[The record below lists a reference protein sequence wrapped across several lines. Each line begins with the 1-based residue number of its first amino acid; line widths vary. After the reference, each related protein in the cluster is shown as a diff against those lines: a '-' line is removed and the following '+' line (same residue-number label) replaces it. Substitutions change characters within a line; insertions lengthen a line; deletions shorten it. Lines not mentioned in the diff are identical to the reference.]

1 MTSPV
6 VGLRTRPLTYAGL
19 FVVTLSTLA
28 YEIVLTRIFS
38 VTMWYHFAFVAIS
51 VALFGTTAGALIV
64 HLRPERFTDDKVKRQ
79 MAKYALAYAASISVA
94 FAGQLALPFR
104 IEANAGAMASVVL
117 TCVLISVPF
126 VCAGVVVCLALTRFG
141 DEVNRLY
148 AADLIG
154 AGLGCLGL
162 VVAFNYFDGPSLVI
176 LVASV
181 AALGG
186 LLLAI
191 DAGSRGWQV
200 LGVLI
205 TAFLLLGAFG
215 NRVAHERGGNAPI
228 KILYTKDQRDTTHLS
243 DRWNAF
249 SRLTVDGNPNAT
261 QRPFGNGLSTEM
273 PEDTAVHQLNIV
285 IDSTAGT
292 VMTRYTGDPD
302 ETDFLRYDISNLVY
316 DALEPDGIDHAAVI
330 GVGGGR
336 DVLSALEYGA
346 DNVTGIEINGNMLD
360 LLNDEYGEFTGHLDR
375 DPRVN
380 FANDEARSFLTRSD
394 DEFDAIQIS
403 LIDTWAATGAGAF
416 ALSENSLYT
425 TEAWDTFL
433 DKLQPDGILS
443 VSRWFKHEN
452 PEPLEV
458 LRTTA
463 LAAETLRDR
472 GVENPRDHILIFEGP
487 GAPPYGAT
495 VGTILVS
502 PEPYSQDVL
511 DTVTERAEELR
522 FEPVL
527 TPDFAMDEF
536 PFADLVLPDG
546 QGPRV
551 SEIDADIS
559 PPTDN
564 RPFFFQMAEVGT
576 VIKGLTGDDVGSKQ
590 VFRPVITLAALGFAV
605 LLIAGIC
612 IGGPLVQIG
621 RRTTHRGRVPY
632 YLYFCGIGLGFLMVE
647 ISQMMRLSTFLG
659 HPTYS
664 LTVVLFTVLLF
675 SGLGSMVV
683 GRFATLDRPRT
694 LLVPLIA
701 LLGLAVV
708 FGLLTPQ
715 LIEQLADQTR
725 TVRIGAAVG
734 LLAPLAFL
742 MGMPFSLGMRMAS
755 TDETS
760 PTAFLWGINGAM
772 SVVSSVFAT
781 VIALFFGIYIAF
793 STGVLAYVLAT
804 VSMWVLIRRLPATA
818 AESTGTD
825 SDADVDTEADAD
837 PDAEDAAAADEE
849 PEASPPADG
858 SGDLVEVR
866 T

>member
-1 MTSPV
+1 
-6 VGLRTRPLTYAGL
+6 
-19 FVVTLSTLA
+19 VVTLSTLA

-64 HLRPERFTDDKVKRQ
+64 HLRPERFTEDKVKRQ
-79 MAKYALAYAASISVA
+79 MAKYSLAYAASISIA
-94 FAGQLALPFR
+94 FACQLALPFR

-126 VCAGVVVCLALTRFG
+126 VCAGVVVCLALTKFG
-141 DEVNRLY
+141 DKVNRLY

-162 VVAFNYFDGPSLVI
+162 VIAFNYFDGPSLVI
-176 LVASV
+176 LVAAV

-191 DAGSRGWQV
+191 DASSRGWQV
-200 LGVLI
+200 LGALI
-205 TAFLLLGAFG
+205 TIGLLLGAFG
-215 NRVAHERGGNAPI
+215 NRELHERNKPAV
-228 KILYTKDQRDTTHLS
+228 KILYTKDERDHTHLS

-249 SRLTVDGNPNAT
+249 SRLTVDGNPDA
-261 QRPFGNGLSTEM
+261 QQFPFGNGLSTEM
-273 PEDTAVHQLNIV
+273 PADTKVEQLNIV

-292 VMTRYTGDPD
+292 VMTRYDGDPD

-316 DALEPDGIDHAAVI
+316 DALEDDGIDHAAVI

-346 DNVTGIEINGNMLD
+346 DQVTGIEINGNMLD
-360 LLNDEYGEFTGHLDR
+360 LVNGEYGDFTGHLDR
-375 DPRVN
+375 DPRVQ
-380 FANDEARSFLTRSD
+380 FANDEARSYLTRTD
-394 DEFDAIQIS
+394 DQFDSIQIS

-425 TEAWDTFL
+425 TDAWDTFL
-433 DKLQPDGILS
+433 DKLQPHGVLS

-463 LAAETLRDR
+463 LAAQVLRDR

-487 GAPPYGAT
+487 PAPPYAAT

-502 PEPYSQDVL
+502 PEPFTQDVL
-511 DTVTERAEELR
+511 DKVTARAEDLK
-522 FEPVL
+522 FTPVL

-546 QGPRV
+546 PGPRV
-551 SEIDADIS
+551 SAEIDADIS

-564 RPFFFQMAEVGT
+564 RPFFFQMAKVDT
-576 VIKGLTGDDVGSKQ
+576 VIKGLTGDEVGSKQ
-590 VFRPVITLAALGFAV
+590 VFRPVITLAALAFAV
-605 LLIAGIC
+605 LLIAGVC
-612 IGGPLVQIG
+612 IGVPLVQLG
-621 RRTTHRGRVPY
+621 RRTRHKGRVPY

-675 SGLGSMVV
+675 SGLGSMTV
-683 GRFATLDRPRT
+683 GRIARLDRPKS
-694 LLVPLIA
+694 LLIPLVA
-701 LLGLAVV
+701 LLGLAIV

-715 LIEQLADQTR
+715 LIEQMADQTR
-725 TVRIGAAVG
+725 NVRIGAAVG

-742 MGMPFSLGMRMAS
+742 MGMPFSIGMRMAS

-781 VIALFFGIYIAF
+781 VIALFMGIYVAF
-793 STGVLAYVLAT
+793 YTGVLCYVLAA
-804 VSMWVLIRRLPATA
+804 VSMWVLVRRLEATTVDGVDEPA
-818 AESTGTD
+818 AEDTDDDAPTGANGDGEHEDDDASADAAKTNGDTD
-825 SDADVDTEADAD
+825 GDGESEEDAD
-837 PDAEDAAAADEE
+837 PALQ
-849 PEASPPADG
+849 PTG
-858 SGDLVEVR
+858 G
-866 T
+866 

>member
-1 MTSPV
+1 
-6 VGLRTRPLTYAGL
+6 
-19 FVVTLSTLA
+19 VVTLSTLA

-64 HLRPERFTDDKVKRQ
+64 HLRPERFTEDKVKRQ
-79 MAKYALAYAASISVA
+79 MAKYSLAYAASISIA
-94 FAGQLALPFR
+94 FACQLALPFR

-126 VCAGVVVCLALTRFG
+126 VCAGVVVCLALTKFG
-141 DEVNRLY
+141 DKVNRLY

-162 VVAFNYFDGPSLVI
+162 VIAFNYFDGPSLVI
-176 LVASV
+176 LVAAV

-191 DAGSRGWQV
+191 DASSRGWQV
-200 LGVLI
+200 LGALI
-205 TAFLLLGAFG
+205 TIGLLLGAFG
-215 NRVAHERGGNAPI
+215 NRELHERNKPAV
-228 KILYTKDQRDTTHLS
+228 KILYTKDERDHTHLS

-249 SRLTVDGNPNAT
+249 SRLTVDGNPDA
-261 QRPFGNGLSTEM
+261 QQFPFGNGLSTEM
-273 PEDTAVHQLNIV
+273 PADTKVEQLNIV

-292 VMTRYTGDPD
+292 VMTRYDGDPD

-316 DALEPDGIDHAAVI
+316 DALEDDGIDHAAVI

-346 DNVTGIEINGNMLD
+346 DQVTGIEINGNMLD
-360 LLNDEYGEFTGHLDR
+360 LVNGEYGDFTGHLDR
-375 DPRVN
+375 DPRVQ
-380 FANDEARSFLTRSD
+380 FANDEARSYLTRTD
-394 DEFDAIQIS
+394 DQFDSIQIS

-425 TEAWDTFL
+425 TDAWDTFL
-433 DKLQPDGILS
+433 DKLQPHGVLS

-463 LAAETLRDR
+463 LAAQVLRDR

-487 GAPPYGAT
+487 PAPPYAAT

-502 PEPYSQDVL
+502 PEPFTQDVL
-511 DTVTERAEELR
+511 DKVTARAEDLK
-522 FEPVL
+522 FTPVL

-546 QGPRV
+546 PGPRV
-551 SEIDADIS
+551 SAEIDADIS

-564 RPFFFQMAEVGT
+564 RPFFFQMAKVDT
-576 VIKGLTGDDVGSKQ
+576 VIKGLTGDEVGSKQ
-590 VFRPVITLAALGFAV
+590 VFRPVITLAALAFAV
-605 LLIAGIC
+605 LLIAGVC
-612 IGGPLVQIG
+612 IGVPLVQLG
-621 RRTTHRGRVPY
+621 RRTRHKGRVPY

-675 SGLGSMVV
+675 SGLGSMTV
-683 GRFATLDRPRT
+683 GRIARLDRPKS
-694 LLVPLIA
+694 LLIPLVA
-701 LLGLAVV
+701 LLGLAIV

-715 LIEQLADQTR
+715 LIEQMADQTR
-725 TVRIGAAVG
+725 NVRIGAAVG

-742 MGMPFSLGMRMAS
+742 MGMPFSIGMRMAS

-781 VIALFFGIYIAF
+781 VIALFMGIYVAF
-793 STGVLAYVLAT
+793 YTGVLCYVLAA
-804 VSMWVLIRRLPATA
+804 VSMWVLVRRLEATTVDGVDEPA
-818 AESTGTD
+818 AEDTDDDASTGANGDGDGEHEDDDASADAAKTNGDTD
-825 SDADVDTEADAD
+825 GDGESEEDAD
-837 PDAEDAAAADEE
+837 PALQ
-849 PEASPPADG
+849 PTG
-858 SGDLVEVR
+858 G
-866 T
+866 

>member
-1 MTSPV
+1 
-6 VGLRTRPLTYAGL
+6 
-19 FVVTLSTLA
+19 LSTLA

-64 HLRPERFTDDKVKRQ
+64 HLRPDRFTEDKVKRQ
-79 MAKYALAYAASISVA
+79 MAKYALGYAASISVA

-126 VCAGVVVCLALTRFG
+126 VCAGVVVCLALTKFG
-141 DEVNRLY
+141 DKVNRLY
-148 AADLIG
+148 AADLVG

-162 VVAFNYFDGPSLVI
+162 VVAFNVFDGPSLVI
-176 LVASV
+176 LVAAV

-205 TAFLLLGAFG
+205 TVGLLLGAVG
-215 NRVAHERGGNAPI
+215 NRELHERRGNAPV
-228 KILYTKDQRDTTHLS
+228 KILYTKDERDHTHLA

-249 SRLTVDGNPNAT
+249 SRLTVDGDPDVA
-261 QRPFGNGLSTEM
+261 QRPFGNGLSVEM
-273 PEDTAVHQLNIV
+273 PPETTVNQLSIV

-292 VMTRYTGDPD
+292 VMTRYNGDPD
-302 ETDFLRYDISNLVY
+302 QTDFLRYDISNLVY
-316 DALEPDGIDHAAVI
+316 DALEDDGIDNAAVI

-346 DNVTGIEINGNMLD
+346 DHVTGIEINGNMLD
-360 LLNDEYGEFTGHLDR
+360 LVNDDYGEFTGHLDR
-375 DPRVN
+375 DPRVT
-380 FANDEARSFLTRSD
+380 FANDEARSYLTRTDQS
-394 DEFDAIQIS
+394 FDSIQIS

-416 ALSENSLYT
+416 ALTENSLYT
-425 TEAWDTFL
+425 TQAWDTFL
-433 DKLQPDGILS
+433 DKLQPNGILS
-443 VSRWFKHEN
+443 VSRWFRLDS

-463 LAAETLRDR
+463 LAAEVLRDR

-487 GAPPYGAT
+487 PVAPYATT

-502 PEPYSQDVL
+502 PEPFSQDVL
-511 DTVTERAEELR
+511 DTVVDRADDLQ
-522 FEPVL
+522 FTPIL
-527 TPDFAMDEF
+527 TPDVAMDEY
-536 PFADLVLPDG
+536 PFADLVAPDG
-546 QGPRV
+546 PGPRV

-564 RPFFFQMAEVGT
+564 RPFFFQMADTGT
-576 VIKGLTGDDVGSKQ
+576 VIKGLTGDDVGSRQ
-590 VFRPVITLAALGFAV
+590 VFRPVITLAALAFAV

-612 IGGPLVQIG
+612 IGGPLVQLG
-621 RRTTHRGRVPY
+621 RRTSHRGRVPY

-647 ISQMMRLSTFLG
+647 ISQMMRLSSFLG

-683 GRFATLDRPRT
+683 GRVTGLERPRS
-694 LLVPLIA
+694 LLVPLVA
-701 LLGLAVV
+701 LLGLAIV

-715 LIEQLADQTR
+715 LIEQMADQTR
-725 TVRIGAAVG
+725 TIRIGAAIG

-742 MGMPFSLGMRMAS
+742 MGMPFSIGMRMAS

-781 VIALFFGIYIAF
+781 VIALFLGIYVAF
-793 STGVLAYVLAT
+793 YTGVLAYVLAA
-804 VSMWVLIRRLPATA
+804 VSMWVLIRRLPAATDDQA
-818 AESTGTD
+818 DDGTD
-825 SDADVDTEADAD
+825 AAAGSDTDDEVSSTMSADGNGNGDGDGDGVSDD
-837 PDAEDAAAADEE
+837 AAADEE
-849 PEASPPADG
+849 TELEPAG
-858 SGDLVEVR
+858 G
-866 T
+866 

>member
-1 MTSPV
+1 
-6 VGLRTRPLTYAGL
+6 LTYAGL

-51 VALFGTTAGALIV
+51 VALFGTTAGALVV
-64 HLRPERFTDDKVKRQ
+64 HLRPEAFTDDKVKRQ
-79 MAKYALAYAASISVA
+79 MARFSLAYAVSVAVA
-94 FAGQLALPFR
+94 FACQLALPFR

-126 VCAGVVVCLALTRFG
+126 VCAGVVVCLALTKFG
-141 DEVNRLY
+141 DQVNRLY

-162 VVAFNYFDGPSLVI
+162 VLAFNYFDGPSLVI
-176 LVASV
+176 LVAAV
-181 AALGG
+181 AAAGG
-186 LLLAI
+186 LLLAF
-191 DAGSRGWQV
+191 DAGSRGWQI
-200 LGVLI
+200 LGSLVVVG
-205 TAFLLLGAFG
+205 LLLGAFG
-215 NRVAHERGGNAPI
+215 NDALHSRGRPVV
-228 KILYTKDQRDTTHLS
+228 KILYTKDERDTAHRA

-249 SRLTVDGNPNAT
+249 SRLTVDGNPDAP
-261 QRPFGNGLSTEM
+261 QRPFGNGLSETM
-273 PEDTAVHQLNIV
+273 PSNMVVRQLNIV

-292 VMTRYTGDPD
+292 VMTRYTGDEE

-316 DALEPDGIDHAAVI
+316 HALEDEGIDHAAVI

-336 DVLSALEYGA
+336 DVLSALEFDA
-346 DNVTGIEINGNMLD
+346 VEVTGIEINGNMLD
-360 LLNDEYGEFTGHLDR
+360 LLNDRYGDFTGHLDR
-375 DPRVN
+375 DPRVH
-380 FANDEARSFLTRSD
+380 FANDEARSFLTRSAD
-394 DEFDAIQIS
+394 RFDSIQIS

-433 DKLQPDGILS
+433 DKLEPDGVLS
-443 VSRWFKHEN
+443 VSRWFEHEN

-463 LAAETLRDR
+463 LAAEALRER
-472 GVENPRDHILIFEGP
+472 GVDNPRDHILIYEGP
-487 GAPPYGAT
+487 PSPPYAAT
-495 VGTILVS
+495 VGTIMVS
-502 PEPYSQDVL
+502 PEPFSRDVL
-511 DTVTERAEELR
+511 DTVDDVATDME
-522 FEPVL
+522 FTPVL

-536 PFADLVLPDG
+536 PFADIVLPDG
-546 QGPRV
+546 PGPRV

-564 RPFFFQMAEVGT
+564 RPFFFQMAEPAT
-576 VIKGLTGDDVGSKQ
+576 VMKGLTGDDVGSKQ
-590 VFRPVITLAALGFAV
+590 VFRPVITLAALAFAV
-605 LLIAGIC
+605 LLIAAVC
-612 IGGPLVQIG
+612 IGGPLVQLG
-621 RRTTHRGRVPY
+621 RRTSHKGRVPY

-675 SGLGSMVV
+675 SGIGSMVV
-683 GRFATLDRPRT
+683 GRFIADLDRPKR
-694 LLVPLIA
+694 LMVPLLA

-708 FGLLTPQ
+708 FGVLTPT
-715 LIEQLADQTR
+715 LIGQMADAT
-725 TVRIGAAVG
+725 TPVRMGTAVG

-742 MGMPFSLGMRMAS
+742 MGMPFSIGMRMAA
-755 TDETS
+755 TDEGS

-781 VIALFFGIYIAF
+781 VLALFFGIFAAF
-793 STGVLAYVLAT
+793 YTGVLAYVLAAASLWRL
-804 VSMWVLIRRLPATA
+804 VSRLDSPEAEAEVEATEAANGDEASKVPAAGDGGDEDGAEGTDNEDDESLEPAT
-818 AESTGTD
+818 S
-825 SDADVDTEADAD
+825 
-837 PDAEDAAAADEE
+837 
-849 PEASPPADG
+849 
-858 SGDLVEVR
+858 
-866 T
+866 